1 MEVTE
6 FGMDTEANEVQ
17 MENASLPI
25 EETESGMKTEERE
38 EPQNAPSAMQVI
50 PLGIL

>member
-17 MENASLPI
+17 MENAALPI
-25 EETESGMKTEERE
+25 KETESGMKTEERE